1 MFFKDKMEKL
11 LEKAGKEVK
20 NQQYAKARN
29 TYLECLAIKPN
40 DIRILNNLAQ
50 LSDMLGDTDKARG
63 YNEIVL
69 KECDEQLKYEKTEQL
84 LILKSNALVSLKRN
98 DDAINVIDDLLEIS
112 PDHPL
117 GLFHKAQYFELNNE
131 YEKSLEY
138 INRVLNDDYTNIP
151 ALLSKG
157 RVLCRMNEF
166 KRAENCYN
174 FVFKIETKNK
184 AAINLKSKLIK
195 RQRNLSTT
203 PHDLMLEAIESWD
216 RNDFKSAEN
225 KFKKALEIDSGYDEI
240 WFAQGELFI
249 RMGKI
254 ADAINSF
261 NKAFELNP
269 LSGGISKKKEFYKLL
284 NRMLKINKFLGY
296 EKKSN

>member
-98 DDAINVIDDLLEIS
+98 DDAIRVIDDLLEIS

-117 GLFHKAQYFELNNE
+117 GLFHKA
-131 YEKSLEY
+131 S
-138 INRVLNDDYTNIP
+138 
-151 ALLSKG
+151 
-157 RVLCRMNEF
+157 
-166 KRAENCYN
+166 
-174 FVFKIETKNK
+174 
-184 AAINLKSKLIK
+184 
-195 RQRNLSTT
+195 
-203 PHDLMLEAIESWD
+203 
-216 RNDFKSAEN
+216 
-225 KFKKALEIDSGYDEI
+225 
-240 WFAQGELFI
+240 
-249 RMGKI
+249 
-254 ADAINSF
+254 
-261 NKAFELNP
+261 
-269 LSGGISKKKEFYKLL
+269 IS
-284 NRMLKINKFLGY
+284 N
-296 EKKSN
+296 